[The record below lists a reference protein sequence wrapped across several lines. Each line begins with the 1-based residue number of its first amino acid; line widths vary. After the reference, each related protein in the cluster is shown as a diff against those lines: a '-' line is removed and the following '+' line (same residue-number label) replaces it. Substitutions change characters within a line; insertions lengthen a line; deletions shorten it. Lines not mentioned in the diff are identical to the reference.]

1 MSDVDWHQITND
13 PRFQLLHRKKQAFLT
28 GLMLFSV
35 VFYFLLPI
43 GAGYFQDLFRVRV
56 WGVINFGLLFALSQF
71 VVAWLVAWYYL
82 RRAGGEFDRL
92 ASEIAADAARAKGV

>member
-1 MSDVDWHQITND
+1 MSDVDWKKITND
-13 PRFQLLHRKKQAFLT
+13 PKFQLLHRKKQAFLT
-28 GLMLFSV
+28 GLMVFSV

-43 GAGYFQDLFRVRV
+43 GAAYFQDLFRVRV
-56 WGVINFGLLFALSQF
+56 WGVINIGLLFALSQF

-92 ASEIAADAARAKGV
+92 TAEIAAQATHAKGV